1 MNEFRKFVAVLN
13 LLLDDELSAVNHYI
27 VHARRCH
34 NRDYLKLHTAIRE
47 HTMDQMHYAGW
58 HVGRS
63 ILIKDEVTDSKLNES
78 MLGKA
83 ISELVGSIGDDGITA
98 LNAGQDVFKLTPEV
112 LEMGTADLLSVILRI
127 EESCVDHAEMQH
139 PQVEQIRFLS

>member
-1 MNEFRKFVAVLN
+1 MNKDRKFVAVLN

-27 VHARRCH
+27 VHARKCH

-47 HTMDQMHYAGW
+47 QAMDQMHYAGW
-58 HVGRS
+58 HVGRI
-63 ILIKDEVTDSKLNES
+63 ILIKDEVTDSKLTVN

-83 ISELVGSIGDDGITA
+83 ISEWIGCNGDDEITA

-112 LEMGTADLLSVILRI
+112 LEMGAADLLSVILRM
-127 EESCVDHAEMQH
+127 EESCVDHVEMQH
-139 PQVEQIRFLS
+139 PQMEPIRFLS